1 MEDSFG
7 DVLNYAV
14 RCSAAPSINTESLH
28 GSNVQG
34 LHLGKGTLQV
44 AAMEAVQK
52 SPSLQHLWMLQGR
65 GQLTAALRR
74 LVDEE
79 LVFVELPLTM
89 L

>member
-1 MEDSFG
+1 
-7 DVLNYAV
+7 
-14 RCSAAPSINTESLH
+14 
-28 GSNVQG
+28 VQG
-34 LHLGKGTLQV
+34 LHPGEGTLQV

-52 SPSLQHLWMLQGR
+52 SSTLQHHWMLQRR

-79 LVFVELPLTM
+79 LVFVQLPLSM

>member
-1 MEDSFG
+1 M
-7 DVLNYAV
+7 LNYLV
-14 RCSAAPSINTESLH
+14 RCSSAPSINTESLH

-34 LHLGKGTLQV
+34 LHLGEGTLQV

-52 SPSLQHLWMLQGR
+52 SSTLQHHWMLQRR

-79 LVFVELPLTM
+79 LVFVQLPLSM

>member
-34 LHLGKGTLQV
+34 LHPGEVTLQV
-44 AAMEAVQK
+44 VAMEAVQQ
-52 SPSLQHLWMLQGR
+52 SSSSQHHWMLQRR
-65 GQLTAALRR
+65 GQPTATLRR

>member
-1 MEDSFG
+1 M
-7 DVLNYAV
+7 LNYVV
-14 RCSAAPSINTESLH
+14 RCSSAPDINPESLH

-34 LHLGKGTLQV
+34 LHPGEGTLQV

-52 SPSLQHLWMLQGR
+52 SSTLQHHWMLQRR

-79 LVFVELPLTM
+79 LVFVQLPLSM